1 MTDIPP
7 PSQPPPSQPSPSQP
21 SPSQP
26 PPTEPGSPSR
36 PGAPPRPPGPVTVS
50 RAGDMAWSGIQTFAK
65 VPLCLTPADLLAAG
79 ADVAIR
85 GAPPEGAG
93 PAAAGGPPAPPG

>member
-50 RAGDMAWSGIQTFAK
+50 RAGDMAWSGTQTFAK

-79 ADVAIR
+79 ADAAR
-85 GAPPEGAG
+85 G
-93 PAAAGGPPAPPG
+93 GGPRGGPSTRRTPAPP